1 MKMKKFGAIV
11 LAGLMAVS
19 LVDCGEILVAR
30 MKKRLT
36 LLRLIKHILHSK
48 WKMILVN

>member
-19 LVDCGEILVAR
+19 LVGCGGER
-30 MKKRLT
+30 GE
-36 LLRLIKHILHSK
+36 S
-48 WKMILVN
+48 W

>member
-19 LVDCGEILVAR
+19 LVGCGGNSSSKNEEKTI
-30 MKKRLT
+30 

>member
-1 MKMKKFGAIV
+1 MKMKKLGAIV

-19 LVDCGEILVAR
+19 LVGCGGNSSSKNE
-30 MKKRLT
+30 KLT
-36 LLRLIKHILHSK
+36 LLLLIKHILHSK

>member
-1 MKMKKFGAIV
+1 MKKFGAIV

-19 LVDCGEILVAR
+19 LVGCGGNSSSKNEEKTYIIATD
-30 MKKRLT
+30 KT
-36 LLRLIKHILHSK
+36 YPPFK